1 MRSWGVFE
9 FKVFSY
15 KMDRL
20 APLAGLLLL
29 ARPIAGAAANGS
41 SSLSFAQPTGYSTS
55 SYNASAQPTPFTRT
69 DYSHNALAALWD
81 QVGPV
86 VTGTVTT
93 TVEPTLEPSVYPQ
106 PDPRYYHALV
116 GTGYPE
122 TEGLKLPKN
131 FVWGLSSSA
140 YQIEGAAK
148 DEGKGPSIWDLLSHR
163 VPNFV
168 ADNTTGDVVA
178 QHYYL
183 YKQDFARL
191 AKLGIKAFS
200 PSFSWPRFFPFGNGP
215 VNEEAVAHYDD
226 VIATMHA
233 NEIHPSVTLFHWDT
247 PLAIFNEYGGWTDR
261 RVVDDFFNYAK
272 FVITRYDAFVD
283 EWFTIN
289 EPQYCNWQY
298 ASYPAG
304 EYYPAPNGVWPG
316 IKARFLCGHYT
327 LLAHAKVAKWYHE
340 EFKGRGRITFKN
352 SGNYYE
358 ANSTKPEDEVARQR
372 NFDFSIGWFGGC
384 WTDGD
389 YPQSL
394 KDTLGD
400 LLPEFTQE
408 EKDLIKGSCD
418 FYAIDPYSSFVAF
431 EVNGGLE
438 ACTSNRSHPSFPD
451 CAGSASIAPNGFPI
465 GPAADPAMSWFYS
478 APAGVRRYLKH
489 ITQVLFPSIPDIVVS
504 EFGFAEPFEAQWSN
518 INAALWDLKR
528 ADYYQQYLDNILLSI
543 HVDGVNVTGAWGWS
557 IYDNFE
563 WLLGTSVRFGLQ
575 YVDYESLERYPKANY
590 KAPLL
595 ATGCHESISA
605 PSAGKPSPVFVLAD
619 ETSPDFPSPIAADR
633 PSTPPSPASST
644 SPVISAPSTLPG
656 PTTNILPSQRTPAGK
671 RRYSFSDSDDHNDHG
686 DQDPLSRTDRGRLT
700 RHTSKRRR
708 RLDGTM
714 RLDNDD
720 SKTSQSPSRNFTNG
734 SSQSSAP
741 RSPLGKHANGGS
753 HNRTE
758 SNGSYT
764 NGGPVANGGASVPA
778 TFFGHDREEVTRIL
792 IQSLTDLGYHNAASA
807 LCKESG
813 FQLEG
818 PTVAAFRSSVLNGD
832 WEEAEE
838 LLFGSN
844 ANDNGGGVG
853 LDASYGKPWGKS
865 RSKSGSRQ
873 SAGLTLA
880 EGANREVMLFWL
892 KQQKYLELLERRDLS
907 KALQVL
913 RQELTPLHQDV
924 GRLHAL
930 SAFMMCQSAE
940 DLRHQAQWDGARGE
954 SRMHLLSDLSR
965 SISPSVM
972 IPEHRLAVLLD
983 EVKDSWIANCLY
995 HNTAASPSLY
1005 LNHNCE
1011 RDDFPTK
1018 AVLDL
1023 RHHKDEVW
1031 FLQYSNDGTKLA
1043 STSKDCT
1050 IIIYETSTYRVLHQL
1065 DEHRDSG
1072 VTHLAWSPDD
1082 TKIVTCCSQPE
1093 NSARIWDVKSGACIQ
1108 CISDFTYP
1116 CTTAAWDPSGTRVI
1130 IGSQDDRM
1138 GCGIWD
1144 LNGDLKHNFC
1154 DGGARLRANDIAV
1167 SPNGERLVIITE
1179 SSIAV
1184 FDFVSYEKIAEFQL
1198 DDVKLTSVMIS
1209 QDSRHMLVSMSPDQI
1224 KLMEIDTGDVIQRFE
1239 AHVQKQFIIR
1249 SAFGGADENFV
1260 VSGSEDSRIYIWR
1273 SNGLLIEALDAH
1285 PGCVNSVAWHPK
1297 DPTTFASA
1305 GDDMRVKIWKPAS
1318 ASPIPTDHSGYE
1330 R

>member
-1 MRSWGVFE
+1 
-9 FKVFSY
+9 
-15 KMDRL
+15 MDRL
-20 APLAGLLLL
+20 VHLAGLMLL
-29 ARPIAGAAANGS
+29 ARPIAVAAAAVAANGS

-93 TVEPTLEPSVYPQ
+93 TVEPTPEPSVYPQ

-122 TEGLKLPKN
+122 TQGLKLPAN

-233 NEIHPSVTLFHWDT
+233 NGLHPSVTLFHWDT

-272 FVITRYDAFVD
+272 FVITRYDEFVD

-304 EYYPAPNGVWPG
+304 EYYPAPNGVGPG
-316 IKARFLCGHYT
+316 IEARFLCGHYT

-340 EFKGRGRITFKN
+340 EFKGRGRITLKN

-575 YVDYESLERYPKANY
+575 YVDYESLERYPKAN
-590 KAPLL
+590 L
-595 ATGCHESISA
+595 
-605 PSAGKPSPVFVLAD
+605 
-619 ETSPDFPSPIAADR
+619 PSPIAADR

-720 SKTSQSPSRNFTNG
+720 AKTSQSPSRNFTNG

-741 RSPLGKHANGGS
+741 RSPLGKHANGSS

-758 SNGSYT
+758 SNGSYA
-764 NGGPVANGGASVPA
+764 NGGPVANGGSSVPA

-792 IQSLTDLGYHNAASA
+792 IQSLTDLGYHSAASA

-844 ANDNGGGVG
+844 GNGNGGGVG
-853 LDASYGKPWGKS
+853 LDASYGKPWEKS
-865 RSKSGSRQ
+865 RSKTGSRQ

-1065 DEHRDSG
+1065 DEHRESG

-1154 DGGARLRANDIAV
+1154 DDGARLRANDIAV

-1179 SSIAV
+1179 SSIVV

-1318 ASPIPTDHSGYE
+1318 ALPIPTDHSGYE